1 MAIDLRLT
9 GTVPALTTPSAILDD
24 ARSALTAAGFRVL
37 PADPAAGD
45 TLVAVGPSLS
55 STRQDPLLGAG
66 TLRLT
71 ITPPEVALVAD
82 LRGTWGLT
90 LFARMFPV
98 LLLLGLYAWW
108 KSGAPMSKP
117 PRKPTQSEDDVLRML
132 VLLIPVGVAS
142 SWWIRWRTRDALQR
156 FLRRLLNERQG

>member
-117 PRKPTQSEDDVLRML
+117 PRSDEDVLRML

-142 SWWIRWRTRDALQR
+142 SWRIRWRTRDALQR
-156 FLRRLLNERQG
+156 FLHRLLNKGQG

>member
-37 PADPAAGD
+37 PADPTAGD

-117 PRKPTQSEDDVLRML
+117 LQSDEDVLRML

>member
-117 PRKPTQSEDDVLRML
+117 LQSDEDVLRML

-156 FLRRLLNERQG
+156 FLHRLLNKGQG

>member
-37 PADPAAGD
+37 PADPTAGD

-117 PRKPTQSEDDVLRML
+117 LQSDEDVLRML

-156 FLRRLLNERQG
+156 FLHRLLNKGQG